1 MKQNALARLAA
12 LNPAAEIWFDSSP
25 LVFEKWKL
33 DFLAKEVDPARRAY
47 WQGQLES
54 LHPAHSSGGLLR
66 GVTTNP
72 PLSLQ
77 VLLEDPD
84 SYRSAI
90 DEIKKTAAQHDP
102 RQRFYKLY
110 SGIIKEGAE
119 IFLPLFERSGFK
131 HGFLSGQV
139 DPRDWTDTDAM
150 VAMGVELNRLA
161 PNVMIKM
168 PATKQGIAGIEILTA
183 KGIATNATLSF
194 SLSQILGVAEAVRA
208 GLKKARAAGV
218 DLSRF
223 RSVITMMLGRME
235 DAADFQSQAQGLGIS
250 LSDEDKR
257 WAGVAVFKKAYE
269 ILEKRG
275 YESKLL
281 AASMRLGPQVD
292 GRPKI
297 WHLSKLAG
305 AGAVFTIFPNIMEA
319 FLREYDDTPLENV
332 MSDALPAETLAR
344 LMKIPYFRQ
353 VYDENGLAPDDFLS
367 FGAVQ
372 ETAKAFIQAAED
384 MQAMVA

>member
-1 MKQNALARLAA
+1 M
-12 LNPAAEIWFDSSP
+12 
-25 LVFEKWKL
+25 
-33 DFLAKEVDPARRAY
+33 
-47 WQGQLES
+47 
-54 LHPAHSSGGLLR
+54 
-66 GVTTNP
+66 
-72 PLSLQ
+72 
-77 VLLEDPD
+77 
-84 SYRSAI
+84 
-90 DEIKKTAAQHDP
+90 
-102 RQRFYKLY
+102 
-110 SGIIKEGAE
+110 
-119 IFLPLFERSGFK
+119 
-131 HGFLSGQV
+131 
-139 DPRDWTDTDAM
+139 
-150 VAMGVELNRLA
+150 
-161 PNVMIKM
+161 
-168 PATKQGIAGIEILTA
+168 
-183 KGIATNATLSF
+183 
-194 SLSQILGVAEAVRA
+194 AEAVRA

-281 AASMRLGPQVD
+281 AASMRLGPQVN
-292 GRPKI
+292 GKPKI